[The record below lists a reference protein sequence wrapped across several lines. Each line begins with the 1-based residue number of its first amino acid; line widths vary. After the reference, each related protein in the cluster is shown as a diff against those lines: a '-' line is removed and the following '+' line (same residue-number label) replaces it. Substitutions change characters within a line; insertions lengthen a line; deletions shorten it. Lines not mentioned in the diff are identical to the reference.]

1 MDKQLASLRG
11 LNFWIYATNA
21 VLLPFLPLYF
31 SSKGYTSS
39 QIGFL
44 LNVGPLVS
52 IFAQPLWGYLSDAW
66 QTVKKIVGILWV
78 LAILCSIGLFSS
90 TTYGWTLTFVL
101 LMFFFLQPA
110 LPLLDSLTVQSVA
123 RRGSSYGSVRLFGSL
138 GFTTVS
144 LAGGTVL
151 AWLGG
156 IEKIP
161 YLYWSLWLFPLLL
174 LIPLRDEQSGSERM
188 TLKTIGTI
196 FRNKSF
202 LWFLLL
208 VLILSVP
215 HRMNDSLLGLYMKQ
229 LGASDNM
236 VGWAWALGA
245 IVELPAFLLLNRVLR
260 RTHEFS
266 LIGIASLLF
275 SLRWV
280 GYAVAEDPWLLL
292 ALQAGAAVTF
302 AVFWIS
308 AVHYTARI
316 LPDHLSAT
324 GQSLLAMVFLG
335 LAGMLGGVI
344 GGWLNDSFGGGSMYV
359 FASVTAFIAGV
370 GFLGTQFASRRQRAW
385 RRER

>member
-1 MDKQLASLRG
+1 
-11 LNFWIYATNA
+11 
-21 VLLPFLPLYF
+21 
-31 SSKGYTSS
+31 
-39 QIGFL
+39 
-44 LNVGPLVS
+44 
-52 IFAQPLWGYLSDAW
+52 
-66 QTVKKIVGILWV
+66 
-78 LAILCSIGLFSS
+78 
-90 TTYGWTLTFVL
+90 
-101 LMFFFLQPA
+101 
-110 LPLLDSLTVQSVA
+110 
-123 RRGSSYGSVRLFGSL
+123 
-138 GFTTVS
+138 
-144 LAGGTVL
+144 VL

-156 IEKIP
+156 IAKIP

-174 LIPLRDEQSGSERM
+174 LLLLRDEPNGSERM
-188 TLKTIGTI
+188 TLRTIGTV

-229 LGASDNM
+229 RGATDNM
-236 VGWAWALGA
+236 VGWAWALGG

-275 SLRWV
+275 SLRWLC
-280 GYAVAEDPWLLL
+280 YALAEDPWILL

-316 LPDHLSAT
+316 LPEQLSAT

-344 GGWLNDSFGGGSMYV
+344 GGLLNDTFGGGSMYV
-359 FASVTAFIAGV
+359 FASAASLLAGI
-370 GFLGTQFASRRQRAW
+370 GFLGTQFAVRRSGT
-385 RRER
+385 RRGMKPPPYSQSK